1 MDWVPQDYNNLFNM
15 SDNLSDELSDD
26 LSDELTEEYKKLTVE
41 PAGLPE
47 EYNNMI
53 IECSICKE
61 QSCTERIDVYGY
73 RDVFKCSEW
82 CTHEDKT
89 FIPTKLFINVNMINK
104 LCCNCVDNL
113 INNKFIT

>member
-1 MDWVPQDYNNLFNM
+1 MDWVAQDYNNSSNIL
-15 SDNLSDELSDD
+15 DD
-26 LSDELTEEYKKLTVE
+26 LSEEYKKLTVE

-73 RDVFKCSEW
+73 RDAFGCSEL
-82 CTHEDKT
+82 CSHEDQT

-104 LCCNCVDNL
+104 LCCGCVDNL
-113 INNKFIT
+113 INNLSKVYEYL